1 MWIKRFQGLGLKGLT
16 LNGIQSSE
24 NQKSL
29 ECIDFD
35 HRKEKFD
42 EDSKDEP

>member
-1 MWIKRFQGLGLKGLT
+1 